1 VSDLITLLNDPI
13 LRAELARG
21 IVPALVALVALS
33 ALYLLADFARY
44 ITRK

>member
-1 VSDLITLLNDPI
+1 MSDAITLLNDPT

-21 IVPALVALVALS
+21 IVPALSAIVALS